1 MNNLETYLPVLYP
14 VAEGRLI
21 VFLKGKELHLV
32 LITNAGDLYRHIMD
46 AREFKED
53 VGYAFNE
60 QFPAIFLNAM
70 KDLRMELEKEAT
82 IKVILAKR
90 EVTIVLKAIDRSES
104 ITMIGLTGLTNTI
117 PDLPVA
123 APMGPPEPQFP
134 TPPTPPQ
141 FPSGKRKRGHSSH
154 VVAYKRKRKSTH
166 RQVGSVLEDLVLKVI
181 KAN

>member
-1 MNNLETYLPVLYP
+1 
-14 VAEGRLI
+14 
-21 VFLKGKELHLV
+21 
-32 LITNAGDLYRHIMD
+32 MD
-46 AREFKED
+46 AQDFKED

-90 EVTIVLKAIDRSES
+90 EVTITLKQIDRSES
-104 ITMIGLTGLTNTI
+104 ITMIGLEGITNTI
-117 PDLPVA
+117 PDLPVNV
-123 APMGPPEPQFP
+123 PLGPPQPQFP
-134 TPPTPPQ
+134 T
-141 FPSGKRKRGHSSH
+141 GKRKRGHSSH

-166 RQVGSVLEDLVLKVI
+166 RQVRNVLEDLVLKVI

>member
-1 MNNLETYLPVLYP
+1 MTSLNTYLPVLYP
-14 VAEGRLI
+14 SPQGKLI

-46 AREFKED
+46 AQDFKED

-60 QFPAIFLNAM
+60 QFPAIFLNAL

-90 EVTIVLKAIDRSES
+90 EVTITLKQIDRSES
-104 ITMIGLTGLTNTI
+104 ITMIGLEGITNKI

-123 APMGPPEPQFP
+123 APMGPP
-134 TPPTPPQ
+134 PTPPQ
-141 FPSGKRKRGHSSH
+141 LPKPKPKRKRANASH

-166 RQVGSVLEDLVLKVI
+166 RQVRNVLEDLVLKVI

>member
-1 MNNLETYLPVLYP
+1 MTSLNTYLPVLYP

-104 ITMIGLTGLTNTI
+104 INMIGIMGVTNKV
-117 PDLPVA
+117 PDLPVNV
-123 APMGPPEPQFP
+123 PLGPPPQF
-134 TPPTPPQ
+134 PPTPPQ
-141 FPSGKRKRGHSSH
+141 FPIRKRKRGHSSH

>member
-1 MNNLETYLPVLYP
+1 MTSLNTYLPVLYP
-14 VAEGRLI
+14 SPQGRLI

-46 AREFKED
+46 AQDFKED

-123 APMGPPEPQFP
+123 APMGPPPQF
-134 TPPTPPQ
+134 PPTPPQ
-141 FPSGKRKRGHSSH
+141 FPIRKRKRKRATADH
-154 VVAYKRKRKSTH
+154 AIIYKRKRKSTH
-166 RQVGSVLEDLVLKVI
+166 RQVGSVLEDLIQKVI

>member
-1 MNNLETYLPVLYP
+1 MTSLNTYLPVLYP
-14 VAEGRLI
+14 SPHGKLL

-46 AREFKED
+46 AQDFKEN
-53 VGYAFNE
+53 VGYALNE

-70 KDLRMELEKEAT
+70 KDLRLKLEKEAT
-82 IKVILAKR
+82 IVVILAKR

-123 APMGPPEPQFP
+123 APMGPPEPEFPPTPQFP
-134 TPPTPPQ
+134 T
-141 FPSGKRKRGHSSH
+141 GKRKRANASH
-154 VVAYKRKRKSTH
+154 VVAYKRKRKSTY
-166 RQVGSVLEDLVLKVI
+166 RQVRNVLEDLVLKVI

>member
-1 MNNLETYLPVLYP
+1 MTSLNTYLPVLYS
-14 VAEGRLI
+14 VALGKLI

-46 AREFKED
+46 AQDFKED

-70 KDLRMELEKEAT
+70 KDLRLKLEKEAT

-90 EVTIVLKAIDRSES
+90 EVTITLKPIDRSES
-104 ITMIGLTGLTNTI
+104 INMIGIVGITNKV
-117 PDLPVA
+117 PDLP
-123 APMGPPEPQFP
+123 APMGPPPTPEPQFSSK
-134 TPPTPPQ
+134 Q
-141 FPSGKRKRGHSSH
+141 KRKIGHSSH
-154 VVAYKRKRKSTH
+154 LAYRRKRRNKSNGISW
-166 RQVGSVLEDLVLKVI
+166 QVKTVLDNIILKVI